1 VVTIGVILQW
11 WRWASIGSELCI
23 YRFVGGCGFVGA
35 VALGGLVLMV
45 VDCWCG
51 DSRWV
56 GLLWICWCS
65 GPLVFWVVGRRLWVV
80 ICVLSVSFPVGM
92 VGCEDVFE
100 ISGECDL
107 LLGLDCGGGSMV
119 VRGGLVERGVPV
131 IKCKIINNNNNN
143 NNK

>member
-1 VVTIGVILQW
+1 MLSLSQLSPSRSGGGYGRLGLW

-51 DSRWV
+51 DSQWV

-92 VGCEDVFE
+92 VGCEDVCE

-107 LLGLDCGGGSMV
+107 LLGLDCGGGWV
-119 VRGGLVERGVPV
+119 YGGQGRVGGEG
-131 IKCKIINNNNNN
+131 CSGY
-143 NNK
+143 